1 MSDTREI
8 KSLLCFDFGTK
19 RIGVAVGQTITQT
32 ATPLH
37 TVRNINNRPDWN
49 KIEKLI
55 TEWQP
60 DALVVGLPLN
70 MMDETQE
77 MTIASE
83 RFMRQL
89 HGRFHLPVYSI
100 DERLS
105 SFEATQRT
113 SKTTDLDPV
122 AAQVILETWFA
133 ENHDKINHQNCPDM
147 KNE

>member
-1 MSDTREI
+1 MLDTREI

-32 ATPLH
+32 ATPLQ
-37 TVRNINNRPDWN
+37 TVKNKNNHPDWN
-49 KIEKLI
+49 NIEQLI
-55 TEWQP
+55 DEWQP

-70 MMDETQE
+70 MMDEVQE

-83 RFMRQL
+83 KFMRQL

-105 SFEATQRT
+105 SFEAAQRT
-113 SKTTDLDPV
+113 GKTTDLDPV
-122 AAQVILETWFA
+122 AAQAILETWFA
-133 ENHDKINHQNCPDM
+133 ENHNKC
-147 KNE
+147 ES

>member
-32 ATPLH
+32 ATPLQ
-37 TVRNINNRPDWN
+37 TITNKNNRPDWN
-49 KIEKLI
+49 NIEQLI
-55 TEWQP
+55 DEWQP

-70 MMDETQE
+70 MMDEVQE

-83 RFMRQL
+83 KFMRQL

-113 SKTTDLDPV
+113 GKTTDIDPV
-122 AAQVILETWFA
+122 AAQAILETWLA
-133 ENHDKINHQNCPDM
+133 ENY
-147 KNE
+147 ET

>member
-32 ATPLH
+32 ATPLQ
-37 TVRNINNRPDWN
+37 TVRNKNNRPDWN
-49 KIEKLI
+49 NIEKLI
-55 TEWQP
+55 DEWQP

-70 MMDETQE
+70 MMDEVQE

-83 RFMRQL
+83 KFMRQL

-113 SKTTDLDPV
+113 GKTTDIDPV
-122 AAQVILETWFA
+122 AAQAILETWFA
-133 ENHDKINHQNCPDM
+133 ENRNKC
-147 KNE
+147 ES

>member
-1 MSDTREI
+1 MLDTREI

-32 ATPLH
+32 ATPLQ
-37 TVRNINNRPDWN
+37 TVRNINNHPDWN
-49 KIEKLI
+49 NIEQLI
-55 TEWQP
+55 DEWQP

-70 MMDETQE
+70 MMDEVQE

-83 RFMRQL
+83 KFMRQL

-105 SFEATQRT
+105 SFEAAQRT
-113 SKTTDLDPV
+113 GKTTDLDPV
-122 AAQVILETWFA
+122 AAQAILETWFA
-133 ENHDKINHQNCPDM
+133 ENRNKR
-147 KNE
+147 ES

>member
-1 MSDTREI
+1 MSDTHEI

-19 RIGVAVGQTITQT
+19 RIGVAVGQIITQT
-32 ATPLH
+32 AAPLQ

-55 TEWQP
+55 DEWQP

-89 HGRFHLPVYSI
+89 HGRFHLPVYGI

-113 SKTTDLDPV
+113 NKTTDLDPV
-122 AAQVILETWFA
+122 AAQAILETWFA
-133 ENHDKINHQNCPDM
+133 ENHDKINH
-147 KNE
+147 

>member
-1 MSDTREI
+1 MLDTREI

-32 ATPLH
+32 ATPLQ
-37 TVRNINNRPDWN
+37 TVRNINNHPDWN
-49 KIEKLI
+49 NIEQLI
-55 TEWQP
+55 DEWQP

-70 MMDETQE
+70 MMDEVQE

-83 RFMRQL
+83 KFMRQL

-105 SFEATQRT
+105 SFEAAQRT
-113 SKTTDLDPV
+113 GKTTDLDPV
-122 AAQVILETWFA
+122 AAQAILETWFA
-133 ENHDKINHQNCPDM
+133 ENRNKY
-147 KNE
+147 ES

>member
-1 MSDTREI
+1 MLDTREI

-32 ATPLH
+32 ATPLQ
-37 TVRNINNRPDWN
+37 TVRNKNNRPDWN
-49 KIEKLI
+49 NIEQLI
-55 TEWQP
+55 DEWQP

-70 MMDETQE
+70 MMDEVQE

-83 RFMRQL
+83 KFMRQL

-105 SFEATQRT
+105 SFEAAQRT
-113 SKTTDLDPV
+113 GKTTDLDPV
-122 AAQVILETWFA
+122 AAQAILETWFA
-133 ENHDKINHQNCPDM
+133 ENRNKY
-147 KNE
+147 ES

>member
-19 RIGVAVGQTITQT
+19 RIGIAVGQTITQT
-32 ATPLH
+32 ATPLQ
-37 TVRNINNRPDWN
+37 TVRNKNNRPDWN
-49 KIEKLI
+49 NIEQLI
-55 TEWQP
+55 DEWQP

-70 MMDETQE
+70 MMDEVQE

-83 RFMRQL
+83 KFMRQL

-105 SFEATQRT
+105 SFEAAQRT
-113 SKTTDLDPV
+113 DKTTDLDPV
-122 AAQVILETWFA
+122 AAQAILETWFA
-133 ENHDKINHQNCPDM
+133 ENRNKR
-147 KNE
+147 ES

>member
-32 ATPLH
+32 ATPLQ
-37 TVRNINNRPDWN
+37 TVRNKNNRPDWN
-49 KIEKLI
+49 NIEKLI
-55 TEWQP
+55 DEWQP

-70 MMDETQE
+70 MMDEVQE

-83 RFMRQL
+83 KFMRQL

-105 SFEATQRT
+105 SFEAAQRT
-113 SKTTDLDPV
+113 CKTTDLDPV
-122 AAQVILETWFA
+122 AAQAILETWFA
-133 ENHDKINHQNCPDM
+133 ENLNKR
-147 KNE
+147 ES

>member
-32 ATPLH
+32 ATPLQ
-37 TVRNINNRPDWN
+37 TVRNKNNHPDWN
-49 KIEKLI
+49 NIEQLI
-55 TEWQP
+55 DEWQP

-70 MMDETQE
+70 MMDEVQE

-83 RFMRQL
+83 KFMRQL

-105 SFEATQRT
+105 SFEAAQRT
-113 SKTTDLDPV
+113 GKTTDLDPV
-122 AAQVILETWFA
+122 AAQAILETWFA
-133 ENHDKINHQNCPDM
+133 ENRNKC
-147 KNE
+147 ES

>member
-32 ATPLH
+32 ATPLQ
-37 TVRNINNRPDWN
+37 TITNKNNRPDWN
-49 KIEKLI
+49 NIEKLI
-55 TEWQP
+55 DEWQP

-70 MMDETQE
+70 MMDEVQE

-83 RFMRQL
+83 KFMRQL

-113 SKTTDLDPV
+113 GKTTDIDPV
-122 AAQVILETWFA
+122 AAQAILETWFA
-133 ENHDKINHQNCPDM
+133 ENRNKC
-147 KNE
+147 ES

>member
-1 MSDTREI
+1 MLDTREI

-32 ATPLH
+32 ATPLQ
-37 TVRNINNRPDWN
+37 TVRNINNHPDWN
-49 KIEKLI
+49 NIEQLI
-55 TEWQP
+55 DEWQP

-70 MMDETQE
+70 MMDEVQE

-83 RFMRQL
+83 KFMRQL

-105 SFEATQRT
+105 SFEAAQRT
-113 SKTTDLDPV
+113 GKTTDLDPV
-122 AAQVILETWFA
+122 AAQAILETWFA
-133 ENHDKINHQNCPDM
+133 ENHNKCQ
-147 KNE
+147 

>member
-32 ATPLH
+32 ATPLQ
-37 TVRNINNRPDWN
+37 TVRNKNNRPDWN
-49 KIEKLI
+49 NIEQLI
-55 TEWQP
+55 DEWQP

-70 MMDETQE
+70 MMDEVQE

-83 RFMRQL
+83 KFMRQL

-105 SFEATQRT
+105 SFEAAQRT
-113 SKTTDLDPV
+113 GKTTDLDPV
-122 AAQVILETWFA
+122 AAQAILETWFT
-133 ENHDKINHQNCPDM
+133 ENHDKIALQNIPEI

>member
-19 RIGVAVGQTITQT
+19 RIGIAVGQTITQT
-32 ATPLH
+32 ATPLQ
-37 TVRNINNRPDWN
+37 TVRNKNNRPDWN
-49 KIEKLI
+49 NIEQLI
-55 TEWQP
+55 DEWQP

-70 MMDETQE
+70 MMDEVQE

-83 RFMRQL
+83 KFMRQL

-105 SFEATQRT
+105 SFEAAQRT
-113 SKTTDLDPV
+113 DKTTDLDPV
-122 AAQVILETWFA
+122 AAQAILETWFA
-133 ENHDKINHQNCPDM
+133 ENRNKC
-147 KNE
+147 ES